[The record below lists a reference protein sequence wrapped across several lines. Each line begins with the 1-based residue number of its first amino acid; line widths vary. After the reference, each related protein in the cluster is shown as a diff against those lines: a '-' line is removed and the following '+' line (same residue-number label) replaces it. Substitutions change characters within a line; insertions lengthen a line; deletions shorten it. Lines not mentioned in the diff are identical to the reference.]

1 VPTWIAVILGKGG
14 IMKEVNFN
22 YITINSVGKELND
35 KLVAGFAQSGLRSK
49 SSYLTQVLSRGLEA
63 EAICESVS
71 DSSKADAILG
81 EVKGLRGDLSALSA
95 QLCEGAAESE
105 AYKTAL
111 CEAFWMLVFIRNDLK
126 IDMGGF
132 KDGAYDALPEHLER
146 KRKEAMEAYGNAKRA
161 G

>member
-1 VPTWIAVILGKGG
+1 
-14 IMKEVNFN
+14 MKEANFN

-35 KLVAGFAQSGLRSK
+35 KLVAGFAKSGLKSK
-49 SSYLTQVLSRGLEA
+49 SSYLDPGAEPGAGGRGH
-63 EAICESVS
+63 
-71 DSSKADAILG
+71 
-81 EVKGLRGDLSALSA
+81 LRERVRPVEGRRHPQRDQRAPGDLSALSA
-95 QLCEGAAESE
+95 QLFESAADSG

-132 KDGAYDALPEHLER
+132 KDGTYDALPEHLER

>member
-1 VPTWIAVILGKGG
+1 VILGKGG
-14 IMKEVNFN
+14 IMKEANFN

-35 KLVAGFAQSGLRSK
+35 KLVAGFAKSGLKSK

-71 DSSKADAILG
+71 DPSKADAILS

-95 QLCEGAAESE
+95 QLFESAAGSE

-132 KDGAYDALPEHLER
+132 KDGTYDALPEHLER

>member
-1 VPTWIAVILGKGG
+1 
-14 IMKEVNFN
+14 MKETNFN
-22 YITINSVGKELND
+22 YITINSVGKDLND
-35 KLVAGFAQSGLRSK
+35 KLVEGFAKSGLKSK

-71 DSSKADAILG
+71 DPSKADAILS

-95 QLCEGAAESE
+95 QLCESAAGSE

-111 CEAFWMLVFIRNDLK
+111 CEVFWMLVFIKNDLK

-132 KDGAYDALPEHLER
+132 KDGTYDVLPKNLLFRE
-146 KRKEAMEAYGNAKRA
+146 KEIKQAYGNNT
-161 G
+161 